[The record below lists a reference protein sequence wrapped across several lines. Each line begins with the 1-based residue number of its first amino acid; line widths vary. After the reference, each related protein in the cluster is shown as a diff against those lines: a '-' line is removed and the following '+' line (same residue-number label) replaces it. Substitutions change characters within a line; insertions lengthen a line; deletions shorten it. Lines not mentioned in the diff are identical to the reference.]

1 MMLSSQQTLTFGYQ
15 PELAQCHA
23 AAQPAGIDLRRL
35 LRPELGECHAPE
47 WPAEINLWLQVQPEL
62 VWFDVPCSLQTL
74 TFGDFCDRSL
84 HEFTLLPGLQT

>member
-47 WPAEINLWLQVQPEL
+47 QLAEIDLWLQVK
-62 VWFDVPCSLQTL
+62 QT
-74 TFGDFCDRSL
+74 RSC
-84 HEFTLLPGLQT
+84 TV